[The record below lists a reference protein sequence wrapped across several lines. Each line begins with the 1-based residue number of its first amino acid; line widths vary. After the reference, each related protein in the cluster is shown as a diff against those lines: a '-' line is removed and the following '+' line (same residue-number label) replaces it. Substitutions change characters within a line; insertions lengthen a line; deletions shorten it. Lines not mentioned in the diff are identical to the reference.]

1 MARRVWLAKK
11 TCNENIGRSAD
22 PFSQAALLFF
32 EREFGNRILTAE
44 KVQYYEPSYQIC
56 TYMYLVELVPETPR
70 VDGMHDVIK
79 LNLYTPDFLKEFFMS

>member
-44 KVQYYEPSYQIC
+44 KVQILRTQLPN
-56 TYMYLVELVPETPR
+56 MYIHVFGR
-70 VDGMHDVIK
+70 VSTR
-79 LNLYTPDFLKEFFMS
+79 NATS